1 VACPPVGG
9 WVCYSLV
16 TEKNC
21 SGVSW
26 LGWLGMLQIGIR
38 ASGSNTRLLR
48 ARTSVNREDS
58 LSQIYIYLCEF
69 GEKWWKRLSEI
80 PQIHEHI

>member
-1 VACPPVGG
+1 VWHASCGRP
-9 WVCYSLV
+9 
-16 TEKNC
+16 EKNC
-21 SGVSW
+21 SGE

-58 LSQIYIYLCEF
+58 LSQILYICANL
-69 GEKWWKRLSEI
+69 GKNGGNI
-80 PQIHEHI
+80 